1 MKSNHTTI
9 RAVGVVFGTI
19 GIIATA
25 VFAFLGFK
33 VNPALGL
40 LAILLGAFATVVAT
54 CMFFA
59 LANIQE
65 NQLILEEYL
74 NGRIDRLEK
83 ENIAI
88 FEKLRKMNGEPPM
101 DQPPEATEAPVEG
114 NEAPQAE

>member
-88 FEKLRKMNGEPPM
+88 FEKLREMNGEPPM
-101 DQPPEATEAPVEG
+101 DQPPETVETTTESTQTLQTE
-114 NEAPQAE
+114 